1 MRVAVAGGTGTAG
14 SYALMSAKAN
24 GHETVPISRATGVD
38 LVTGS
43 GLEAAL
49 EGVDVIIDAAGLRTW
64 DRRKAEA
71 FFTTSARRLQEVGS
85 QKGARMLVLL
95 SIVGI
100 DRAPL
105 GYYKA
110 KLAHEAATLEGPLP
124 VAIVR
129 ATQFYELAAQVLSR
143 TRFGPVALMPR
154 MRSQPVAAR
163 TVGEVLVEVATATR
177 EAGHVELA
185 GPEQHYMPDVA
196 QYVMRRSGKRT
207 VVFPFSIRGEAGRAL
222 QGGALL
228 PGPAARIAGPT
239 LDDWLESEDS
249 LYP

>member
-14 SYALMSAKAN
+14 SYALASAKAN

-49 EGVDVIIDAAGLRTW
+49 EGVDVIIDAAGQRTW
-64 DRRKAEA
+64 DQRKAEA
-71 FFTTSARRLQEVGS
+71 FFTASARRLQQVGS
-85 QKGARMLVLL
+85 QKGARMLVVL
-95 SIVGI
+95 SIVGV
-100 DRAPL
+100 DRVPL

-110 KLAHEAATLEGPLP
+110 KLAHEAAALEGPLP
-124 VAIVR
+124 VAVVR
-129 ATQFYELAAQVLSR
+129 SAQFYELAAQMLSR
-143 TRFGPVALMPR
+143 TRFGPVALVPR

-163 TVGEVLVEVATATR
+163 TAGEVLADIATTS
-177 EAGHVELA
+177 GGPSQVELA

-196 QYVMRRSGKRT
+196 QFVLRRSGKRT

-228 PGPAARIAGPT
+228 PGPGARIAGPT
-239 LDDWLESEDS
+239 LDEWLESEDS
-249 LYP
+249 LYL